1 MDEGDDR
8 LGLKPQG
15 QANADGALRQLMA
28 IWRYGEAARR
38 DPVLLNMQARIA
50 GELRYLAPG
59 EIERGRALFDRLMTE
74 QVGVGGEPDYR
85 G

>member
-8 LGLKPQG
+8 LGLKPPG

-28 IWRYGEAARR
+28 IWRYGEAARH

-59 EIERGRALFDRLMTE
+59 EIERGRALFDRLMTH
-74 QVGVGGEPDYR
+74 QAGVGGEPDYR